1 MQFFKNIKNNRN
13 TIHGNHG
20 FTIVE
25 VIVATAI
32 ISVTVF
38 ALMITA
44 QKGVELSTRALKQ
57 SQANILLEE
66 GAEAVKSIRD
76 NNWTTISDLSLDT
89 DYYLYFDNTNN
100 IWTLNTSSTTPNGFT
115 PVYPIDSTFV
125 RKVIASSV
133 YRDAEDDIAS
143 SGTIDTN
150 TKKIAVSVSWV
161 DSKGSI
167 SKDLVFYIADI
178 FN

>member
-1 MQFFKNIKNNRN
+1 MKFFKYKNNKSI
-13 TIHGNHG
+13 IHDNHG
-20 FTIVE
+20 FTIIE
-25 VIVATAI
+25 VIVATTI

-38 ALMITA
+38 ALVITA

-57 SQANILLEE
+57 SQANVLLEE

-76 NNWTTISDLSLDT
+76 NNWTTISNLSLDT

-100 IWTLNTSSTTPNGFT
+100 IWTLNTSNTPPSGFI
-115 PVYPIDSTFV
+115 PAYPIDSIFN
-125 RKVIASSV
+125 RKVVVSSV
-133 YRDAEDDIAS
+133 YRDTSDDISS
-143 SGTIDTN
+143 SGTIDSK
-150 TKKIAVSVSWV
+150 TKKVTVSVSWV

-167 SKDLVFYIADI
+167 TKDLVFYIADI